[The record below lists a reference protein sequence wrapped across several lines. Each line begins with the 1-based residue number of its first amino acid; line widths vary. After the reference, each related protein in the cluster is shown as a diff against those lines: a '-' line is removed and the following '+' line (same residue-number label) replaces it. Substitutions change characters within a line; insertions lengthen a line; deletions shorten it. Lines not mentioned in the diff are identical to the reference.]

1 MEKTEA
7 LDSLQVTNPMTIEDE
22 QTCLGSLP
30 LSVTGTDLIQTACND
45 VKVSPEAAAE
55 ARRMTM
61 ERNEQQPIL
70 DAELRQLE
78 PTALTGLPFTTTSG
92 IDIGAPSD
100 ASLPSTQVGGASIS
114 IAPSTPLPPYVARLM
129 EYEKLKQDPNFEG
142 VKEAIKSHC
151 FSDEWAFTE
160 SYSAVPTEEDVQSF
174 LAGVNAPPALHW
186 DERQALRV
194 VMENMEKWWHA
205 SYETLQSINDES
217 SQLVGFGIAPVPP
230 TPLPVRL
237 QHHMKLMVLAIEN
250 LLKRPEAP
258 PVIREAPA
266 HDPNSEEYWK
276 AVGRQY
282 ENNPRQVLQEW
293 MLQHFDK
300 PYPSG
305 DDKKLL
311 ADITGMSQVQVSN
324 WFINCRVRTWRPMVE
339 QLAKEIEQDTQRS
352 RLQHSSK
359 YTMFPPGGQPEI
371 P

>member
-1 MEKTEA
+1 MAKRQ
-7 LDSLQVTNPMTIEDE
+7 SPVTSAIPTS
-22 QTCLGSLP
+22 GSLP
-30 LSVTGTDLIQTACND
+30 ISAAELTDLLPQTSSGT
-45 VKVSPEAAAE
+45 KELPSETAAATAAE
-55 ARRMTM
+55 VRRMPV
-61 ERNEQQPIL
+61 ERTESGPSL
-70 DAELRQLE
+70 AHELRPLA
-78 PTALTGLPFTTTSG
+78 PTALTGLPFTTTSAIETG
-92 IDIGAPSD
+92 ESSEA
-100 ASLPSTQVGGASIS
+100 ALQPSTQVGGASVS

-129 EYEKLKQDPNFEG
+129 EYEKLKQNPQFDA
-142 VKEAIKSHC
+142 VKDVIKTHC

-160 SYSAVPTEEDVQSF
+160 SYTAVPTDEDVQSF
-174 LAGVNAPPALHW
+174 LAGVNAPAALHW

-258 PVIREAPA
+258 PVIREAPV

-276 AVGRQY
+276 AVARQY
-282 ENNPRQVLQEW
+282 GNNPRQVLQEW

-339 QLAKEIEQDTQRS
+339 QLAKEIDQEAQRN

-359 YTMFPPGGQPEI
+359 FAMFPHGDGQSGMS
-371 P
+371 

>member
-1 MEKTEA
+1 
-7 LDSLQVTNPMTIEDE
+7 
-22 QTCLGSLP
+22 
-30 LSVTGTDLIQTACND
+30 
-45 VKVSPEAAAE
+45 
-55 ARRMTM
+55 
-61 ERNEQQPIL
+61 
-70 DAELRQLE
+70 
-78 PTALTGLPFTTTSG
+78 
-92 IDIGAPSD
+92 
-100 ASLPSTQVGGASIS
+100 
-114 IAPSTPLPPYVARLM
+114 M
-129 EYEKLKQDPNFEG
+129 EYEKLKQNPHFEV
-142 VKEAIKSHC
+142 VKDAIKTHC
-151 FSDEWAFTE
+151 FSDEMAFTE
-160 SYSAVPTEEDVQSF
+160 SYSAVPTEEDVQAF
-174 LAGVNAPPALHW
+174 LVGVNAPPALHW

-266 HDPNSEEYWK
+266 HDPNSEDYWK

-339 QLAKEIEQDTQRS
+339 QLANEIDQETRGA
-352 RLQHSSK
+352 RLQHPSK
-359 YTMFPPGGQPEI
+359 YTLFPHGAGQSGMQ
-371 P
+371 